1 MCTRLELED
10 VTTYEASEITVK
22 HGDAQINVNIAL
34 ILRASLEFFSHFG
47 FSCYSRFIRY
57 FIIFLK

>member
-34 ILRASLEFFSHFG
+34 IFRASLELFHISDFPALRDLFD
-47 FSCYSRFIRY
+47 I
-57 FIIFLK
+57 L